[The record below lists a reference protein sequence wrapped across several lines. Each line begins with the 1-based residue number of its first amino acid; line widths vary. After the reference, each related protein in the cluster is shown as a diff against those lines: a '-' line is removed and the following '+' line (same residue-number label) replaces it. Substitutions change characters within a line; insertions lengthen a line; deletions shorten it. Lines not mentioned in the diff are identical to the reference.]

1 MEFVSNLLS
10 LRSAFSCGWLAK
22 CWESEII
29 DDLFWELKEAF
40 KQRLATG
47 TLPDLT

>member
-1 MEFVSNLLS
+1 MLECQDVTIC
-10 LRSAFSCGWLAK
+10 R
-22 CWESEII
+22 ESEII

-40 KQRLATG
+40 KQRLAIS